1 MEQRQTTQPEA
12 KDATNDDLVREFRA
26 RVFARLGRRPEA
38 IAEVRYLLGVNYG
51 GLMPPLTPASLRLDP
66 DFDRLRDDPE
76 FQKLAAGDVAT
87 PRASFGVKR

>member
-1 MEQRQTTQPEA
+1 
-12 KDATNDDLVREFRA
+12 
-26 RVFARLGRRPEA
+26 
-38 IAEVRYLLGVNYG
+38 
-51 GLMPPLTPASLRLDP
+51 MPPLTPAFLRLDP